1 MKYCTTC
8 SITKDISEFSKNK
21 TKTDGFNSKCK
32 LCVKRYRKDNAEKVA
47 AYAKKY
53 REDNPEK
60 FTAINKKYRQENSE
74 KEAARAR
81 KYRKDNA
88 KKLAASSKEWRQ
100 KNSKQNAA
108 TKKKWDQENPDK
120 VNARNAHRRAAK
132 KERVPKWSNKAR
144 KAQITELYAQ
154 ARKLTAVTG
163 IQFHVDHIVP
173 LQGKNVSGLHIPDNL
188 QILTEHENCSKS
200 NKF

>member
-1 MKYCTTC
+1 MKYCNTC
-8 SITKDISEFSKNK
+8 STTKDISEFSKDK
-21 TKTDGFNSKCK
+21 SRKDGFRSKCK
-32 LCVKRYRKDNAEKVA
+32 LCVKQYRKENAEKIKAYNKEYKEDHAEEVVAYNKKYREDHPEETA
-47 AYAKKY
+47 AYNKKY

-60 FTAINKKYRQENSE
+60 R
-74 KEAARAR
+74 
-81 KYRKDNA
+81 
-88 KKLAASSKEWRQ
+88 
-100 KNSKQNAA
+100 AA
-108 TKKKWDQENPDK
+108 TNRKWEQDNPDK
-120 VNARNAHRRAAK
+120 RNAITAQRRAAK
-132 KERVPKWSNKAR
+132 KERVPKWLNKAR